1 MAGTPVRRSGGSLT
15 VVPPVGDG
23 TVIELLR

>member
-1 MAGTPVRRSGGSLT
+1 MTGATVRRSGGSLT

>member
-1 MAGTPVRRSGGSLT
+1 VRRSGGSLT